1 MVSVEMY
8 VAVDERGKGGKRRTR
23 RLVRVA
29 GGESKR
35 KTRVEKRRGQSRAR
49 TMERKCSHPE

>member
-1 MVSVEMY
+1 MVEMY
-8 VAVDERGKGGKRRTR
+8 VAVDEKEKERKVGWTR
-23 RLVRVA
+23 RSVRVA